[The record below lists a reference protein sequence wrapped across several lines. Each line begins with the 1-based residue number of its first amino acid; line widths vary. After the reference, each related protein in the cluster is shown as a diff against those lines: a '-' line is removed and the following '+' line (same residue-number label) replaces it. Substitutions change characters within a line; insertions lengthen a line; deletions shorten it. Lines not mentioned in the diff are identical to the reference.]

1 MKVST
6 SLITLIALS
15 PLLNAQTLAPM
26 EASLEETAAKRWS
39 EMNSD
44 RVAGSANG
52 QVITLSDVRQQ
63 VTPFLRE
70 IRAKAKTD
78 EEFNKTLDSIAEE
91 TLKQFADRQLIIA
104 EFKNSM
110 GKIPESYVD
119 GDIEDT
125 IRRDFGGDRNRFVA
139 ALRAQGTTPLA
150 YRRQIEDRII
160 FDYMIGQ
167 VRRTALEVGPGRVVE
182 YFAKHQADF
191 THKESVKL
199 SQITITQGAAE
210 TIEEAKTRANAWV
223 DALKSPEKI
232 AATFAFY
239 KINPPNQKVTLNFA
253 EVAKSISTD
262 DYASAGGDAGWKS
275 IEELNER
282 VAAEL
287 RTLKDGETS
296 DALQF
301 DLPGGK
307 SIWFILKRDGFKP
320 AGNGS
325 LDEVKVRSEI
335 EERVR
340 MESMKEAVDKWM
352 GELRAKNHVEF
363 R

>member
-1 MKVST
+1 MKVFLST
-6 SLITLIALS
+6 LTALS
-15 PLLNAQTLAPM
+15 LSSLLQAQALAPKQ
-26 EASLEETAAKRWS
+26 STLEETAAQRWS

-44 RVAGSANG
+44 RIAGSANG

-63 VTPFLRE
+63 VTPFVRE
-70 IRAKAKTD
+70 IRAKSKND
-78 EEFNKTLDSIAEE
+78 EEFNKTLDSIAQE

-104 EFKNSM
+104 EFKSSM

-125 IRRDFGGDRNRFVA
+125 IRREFGGDRNRFVA

-167 VRRTALEVGPGRVVE
+167 VRRSALEVGPGRVAE

-191 THKESVKL
+191 AHKESIKL
-199 SQITITQGAAE
+199 FQITITQGAAE
-210 TIEEAKTRANAWV
+210 TAEEAKARANAWV
-223 DALKSPEKI
+223 DALRNPEKI
-232 AATFAFY
+232 TETFSTY
-239 KINPPNQKVTLNFA
+239 KIVPPVQTAALGFA
-253 EVAKSISTD
+253 EVAKAISTD
-262 DYASAGGDAGWKS
+262 DYASGGGDVGWKS
-275 IEELNER
+275 LEELNER
-282 VAAEL
+282 VATEL
-287 RTLKDGETS
+287 RSLKEAAIS
-296 DALQF
+296 EAIQF

-307 SIWFILKRDGFKP
+307 SVWFILKRDGYKP

-325 LDEVKVRSEI
+325 LSDIKVRSEI

-340 MESMKEAVDKWM
+340 MESMKEAVSLWLE
-352 GELRAKNHVEF
+352 GLRAKNHVEF

>member
-1 MKVST
+1 MKVSFPLFT
-6 SLITLIALS
+6 VLALS
-15 PLLNAQTLAPM
+15 PLLQAQALAPK
-26 EASLEETAAKRWS
+26 EPSLEETAAKRWS
-39 EMNSD
+39 EMNAD
-44 RVAGSANG
+44 RIAGSANG

-63 VTPFLRE
+63 VTPFVRE
-70 IRAKAKTD
+70 IRAKAKSD
-78 EEFNKTLDSIAEE
+78 EEFNKTIDSIAEE

-119 GDIEDT
+119 GDIEET
-125 IRRDFGGDRNRFVA
+125 IRREFGGDRNRFVA

-167 VRRTALEVGPGRVVE
+167 VRRTALEVGPGRVAE
-182 YFAKHQADF
+182 YFSKHQADF
-191 THKESVKL
+191 AHKESVKL

-210 TIEEAKTRANAWV
+210 TIEEAKARANTWAL
-223 DALKSPEKI
+223 ALKNPEKI
-232 AATFAFY
+232 AETLAFY
-239 KINPPNQKVTLNFA
+239 KINPPNQKSALTFA
-253 EVAKSISTD
+253 EVAKLVSTD

-275 IEELNER
+275 LEELNER

-287 RTLKDGETS
+287 RTLKEGETS
-296 DALQF
+296 SPVQF

-307 SIWFILKRDGFKP
+307 TIWFILKREGYKP

-325 LDEVKVRSEI
+325 LDDAKIRSEI

-340 MESMKEAVDKWM
+340 MEAMKEAVDKWLS
-352 GELRAKNHVEF
+352 ELRAKNHIEF

>member
-1 MKVST
+1 MKVSF
-6 SLITLIALS
+6 SLITLLALS
-15 PLLNAQTLAPM
+15 PLLHAQALAPK
-26 EASLEETAAKRWS
+26 EPSLEEAAAKRWS

-63 VTPFLRE
+63 VTPFVRE
-70 IRAKAKTD
+70 IRAKAKSD

-125 IRRDFGGDRNRFVA
+125 IRREFGGDRNRFVA
-139 ALRAQGTTPLA
+139 ALRSQGTTPLA

-167 VRRTALEVGPGRVVE
+167 VRRTALEVGPGRVAE
-182 YFAKHQADF
+182 YFAQHQADF
-191 THKESVKL
+191 AHKESIKL

-210 TIEEAKTRANAWV
+210 TADEAKARASTWV
-223 DALKSPEKI
+223 DALRNPEKI
-232 AATFAFY
+232 GATFTFY
-239 KINPPNQKVTLNFA
+239 KINPPNQKIVLNFS
-253 EVAKSISTD
+253 EVAKAISTD
-262 DYASAGGDAGWKS
+262 DYANAGGDAGSKS
-275 IEELNER
+275 LEELNER
-282 VAAEL
+282 VAAAL
-287 RTLKDGETS
+287 RTLKDGAIA

-307 SIWFILKRDGFKP
+307 SIWFILKRDGYKA
-320 AGNGS
+320 AGNGT
-325 LDEVKVRSEI
+325 LDDVKVRSEI

-340 MESMKEAVDKWM
+340 IESMKEAVDKWLR
-352 GELRAKNHVEF
+352 ELRAKNHVEF

>member
-1 MKVST
+1 MKVSF
-6 SLITLIALS
+6 SLITMLALS
-15 PLLNAQTLAPM
+15 PLLNAQALAPK
-26 EASLEETAAKRWS
+26 EPSLEETAAKRWS

-63 VTPFLRE
+63 ITPFVRE
-70 IRAKAKTD
+70 IRAKAKSD
-78 EEFNKTLDSIAEE
+78 DEFNKTLDSIAEE

-125 IRRDFGGDRNRFVA
+125 IRREFGGDRNRFVA
-139 ALRAQGTTPLA
+139 ALRSQGTTPLA

-167 VRRTALEVGPGRVVE
+167 VRRTALEVGPGRVAE
-182 YFAKHQADF
+182 YFAKHQSDF
-191 THKESVKL
+191 AHKESIKL

-210 TIEEAKTRANAWV
+210 TAEEAKARANTWV
-223 DALKSPEKI
+223 DALRNPEKI
-232 AATFAFY
+232 GATFTFY
-239 KINPPNQKVTLNFA
+239 KINPPNQKTTLNFS
-253 EVAKSISTD
+253 EVAKAISTD
-262 DYASAGGDAGWKS
+262 DYANAGGDAGWKS
-275 IEELNER
+275 LEELNER
-282 VAAEL
+282 VAAAL
-287 RTLKDGETS
+287 RTLKDGAIS

-307 SIWFILKRDGFKP
+307 SIWFILKRDGYKP
-320 AGNGS
+320 AGNGT
-325 LDEVKVRSEI
+325 LDDVKVRSEI

-340 MESMKEAVDKWM
+340 MESMKEAVDKWLS
-352 GELRAKNHVEF
+352 ELRAKNHVEF